1 MVQSGQVP
9 SLGSHE
15 TPFHWDYVSIDM
27 FELLET
33 IDIVGFT
40 ALQHASTIQTI
51 NELPKCDPRQPM
63 YAATCAKLPSKM
75 TSLLR
80 TLIKQNQ
87 YCEVSTFLAFPT
99 NNIDFIDIL
108 FEHGASLDISE
119 TDGLTPRNTFIRH
132 GPRVTPCLTKW
143 ISKRRERCDCFGCG
157 KPRGEKDEKSTLL
170 IWSHCQVERHCS
182 VQCQNTTWAQHKK
195 VCKPFDTSTTIVLI
209 PNDYEIGSLQSMA
222 NFARSVFGS
231 DQHLPTPKNTNRDAG
246 VPRTK
251 PRKPNIKNS
260 IVKVQIAMGPTTTY
274 DVIFDSNSF
283 DPHGNLLIYTKN
295 RDLVYTIHI
304 KEQIGGVSAP
314 GVG

>member
-1 MVQSGQVP
+1 MDREELKSYTGPYTGRWGSKVERAISKCSKISREATNWSARKLSVFGLACYFGKLQAVLSQQMVQSGQAP

-27 FELLET
+27 FAQQNDLT
-33 IDIVGFT
+33 
-40 ALQHASTIQTI
+40 
-51 NELPKCDPRQPM
+51 
-63 YAATCAKLPSKM
+63 PSN
-75 TSLLR
+75 THQAGANVDH
-80 TLIKQNQ
+80 QNQ

-108 FEHGASLDISE
+108 FEH
-119 TDGLTPRNTFIRH
+119 DGLTPRNTFIRH

-143 ISKRRERCDCFGCG
+143 ISKREGINAPRKGGNDATALER
-157 KPRGEKDEKSTLL
+157 
-170 IWSHCQVERHCS
+170 
-182 VQCQNTTWAQHKK
+182 TWAQHKK